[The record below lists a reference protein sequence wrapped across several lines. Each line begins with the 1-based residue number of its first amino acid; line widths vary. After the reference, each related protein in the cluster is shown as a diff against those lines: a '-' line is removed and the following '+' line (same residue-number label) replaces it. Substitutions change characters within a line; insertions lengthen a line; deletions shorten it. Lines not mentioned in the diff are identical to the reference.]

1 MVANIGRNPS
11 FDNEEVSVE
20 VHLLHSFDNDFYDE
34 HLKVLVLG
42 SIRTESKFSSLEGL
56 KEAIHEDCRIAEQ
69 VLEEEQ
75 YSVYRNDS
83 FLLS

>member
-1 MVANIGRNPS
+1 M
-11 FDNEEVSVE
+11 
-20 VHLLHSFDNDFYDE
+20 
-34 HLKVLVLG
+34 LVLG